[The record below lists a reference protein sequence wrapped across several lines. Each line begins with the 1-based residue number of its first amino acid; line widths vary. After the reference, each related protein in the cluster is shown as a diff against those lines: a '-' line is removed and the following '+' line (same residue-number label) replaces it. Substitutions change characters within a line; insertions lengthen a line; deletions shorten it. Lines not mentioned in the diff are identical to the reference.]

1 MTNNTKDHL
10 RLEDIYK
17 FMTLHMYLG
26 IAYVTMDSRVFIIY
40 TFNADFTW
48 EDYINT
54 FSEFINVTDKK
65 LD

>member
-1 MTNNTKDHL
+1 
-10 RLEDIYK
+10 
-17 FMTLHMYLG
+17 MTLHIYLG
-26 IAYVTMDSRVFIIY
+26 MAYVTLDSRVFMIY

>member
-10 RLEDIYK
+10 RLEHIYK